1 MVSQKNKKQSHVAKL
16 KAALQAPVEDLEK
29 VMKPFTSMVSTE
41 QQKDVVKDERL
52 LKAWVA
58 RMQEEL
64 DAGKLDAV
72 AALVKPCAMQVYR
85 SFEDEVKVVKSSGLV
100 GFLVAAIQKL
110 AIEGPKQSHTLT
122 SVLDIAETIN
132 EELQLRSELFLN
144 VAEQLI
150 TLGTDPAQTIDNRRT
165 CLSMIKS
172 GVYGSDD
179 HRNHFTTEMLATLA
193 KYCTEADDFFCQ
205 ANIVGTM
212 GKLLLKKKETAVKA
226 MTDVWGA
233 KWCNRLRDLIQEDPG
248 SSQNFVLEFNAADLN
263 PNVKSIGCH
272 ELMIGAFKLA
282 AGEPSQFLVHFS
294 PAAICFSLPV
304 PDSDGEVD
312 IADIPLTGINELN
325 RKNSFVTIVFKAASL
340 PELLQP
346 FTDKSTL
353 TLVLKANDVKSWATS
368 LTTMIQRVTGRVSKS
383 ANSGKRKSRGPSEAD
398 EKLPT
403 PPSKKKAVEK
413 DASQPLAQLDANS
426 EPVFSRAK
434 KQAKQSKTAAPRLSI
449 DHQKKGSL
457 EDPSPFAKSFR
468 IEAEEED
475 ANEGDLDVVF
485 SQLRHQ
491 FASNAMKKQQRGRE
505 GLEKTMDLV
514 QNLVDDYKNDS
525 VKRDSR
531 LEENVRVLQRE
542 TEKAEHDFA
551 ACFTREKELTKD
563 IEDLHKQFNAKALE
577 HRDNMIAFQEELE
590 QVLPRVR
597 EHETKALHKLKEM
610 VDTEIVKLEE
620 QVSKIQS
627 QKSMMTR
634 MMKFMMAQLSTA
646 EE

>member
-1 MVSQKNKKQSHVAKL
+1 MAEAEVLIKEKGAPEDVEASLSMSLSSQTLAPFRNATSELYRLQLVHWRNEAGSPELLAYWDGADSVRELLEALEGRVVSDEDLGCSLPFGAEALFKCERERLKFMLSEYLRIRLAKVESYTAWLLETPERRELLSSPELQFAQRFHELQRQLYSSIDETIAGLPRELIEHDRTLSVRHPNTQSHDLLPVLNTDFVKRATAAIPVTPLAKMVSQKNKKQSHVAKL

-304 PDSDGEVD
+304 PDSDGE
-312 IADIPLTGINELN
+312 
-325 RKNSFVTIVFKAASL
+325 
-340 PELLQP
+340 
-346 FTDKSTL
+346 
-353 TLVLKANDVKSWATS
+353 
-368 LTTMIQRVTGRVSKS
+368 
-383 ANSGKRKSRGPSEAD
+383 
-398 EKLPT
+398 
-403 PPSKKKAVEK
+403 
-413 DASQPLAQLDANS
+413 
-426 EPVFSRAK
+426 
-434 KQAKQSKTAAPRLSI
+434 
-449 DHQKKGSL
+449 
-457 EDPSPFAKSFR
+457 
-468 IEAEEED
+468 
-475 ANEGDLDVVF
+475 
-485 SQLRHQ
+485 
-491 FASNAMKKQQRGRE
+491 
-505 GLEKTMDLV
+505 
-514 QNLVDDYKNDS
+514 
-525 VKRDSR
+525 
-531 LEENVRVLQRE
+531 
-542 TEKAEHDFA
+542 
-551 ACFTREKELTKD
+551 
-563 IEDLHKQFNAKALE
+563 
-577 HRDNMIAFQEELE
+577 
-590 QVLPRVR
+590 
-597 EHETKALHKLKEM
+597 
-610 VDTEIVKLEE
+610 
-620 QVSKIQS
+620 
-627 QKSMMTR
+627 
-634 MMKFMMAQLSTA
+634 
-646 EE
+646 